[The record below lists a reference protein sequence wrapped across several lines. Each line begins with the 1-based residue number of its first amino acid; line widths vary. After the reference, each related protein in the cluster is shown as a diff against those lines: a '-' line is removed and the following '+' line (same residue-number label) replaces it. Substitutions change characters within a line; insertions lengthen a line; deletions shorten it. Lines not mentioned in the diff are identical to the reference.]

1 MTIVI
6 VSLNGVD
13 NSGGV
18 ERVSWYLR
26 EMLSRR
32 YPVLVLSR
40 TKFSF
45 GKFDIIIQPLL
56 MSLRLF
62 FLDVKD
68 KLVISNSWNSF
79 LYPVDFS
86 IMHGTTQGTITR
98 IPSLK
103 FISTKLMVFFEKVS
117 VRNAKK
123 NLAVSQDTKE
133 EMTTYYHI
141 RQEKITVFNN
151 FVDEKIFY
159 PMVDRNSIAGT
170 DDIHILFCGRLETRK
185 GLDTLKKLSDYI
197 EKTDGFSLIV
207 ACNKDENTGLFYGN
221 KKTYIRIG
229 LGINDICAFYNS
241 GDILF
246 FPTLYEG
253 FSMSTLEALC
263 CGIPVL
269 GTAEAVKDGLR
280 DYDFVDIIDLGELDD
295 LFALTHRIRLL
306 VERCC
311 GKKKEIHRT
320 IVRDFGYE
328 QYEERLLSLIENTA
342 V

>member
-6 VSLNGVD
+6 VSFNGVD

-18 ERVSWYLR
+18 ERVSWYLK
-26 EMLSRR
+26 EMLGKR
-32 YPVLVLSR
+32 YPVLVLRR
-40 TKFSF
+40 TNFSF
-45 GKFDIIIQPLL
+45 GKFDIIVQPIL

-62 FLDVKD
+62 FLNVKD

-86 IMHGTTQGTITR
+86 IQHGTTQGTIACL
-98 IPSLK
+98 PSIKSTSTK
-103 FISTKLMVFFEKVS
+103 FIAFMEKMAAKK
-117 VRNAKK
+117 AKK
-123 NLAVSQDTKE
+123 NLAVSQSTKKD
-133 EMTTYYHI
+133 MMNYYHI
-141 RQEKITVFNN
+141 LPEKIIVFNN

-159 PMVDRNSIAGT
+159 PVNDESRAHDSGNIR
-170 DDIHILFCGRLETRK
+170 ILFCGRLEIRK

-197 EKTDGFSLIV
+197 EKKDGYSLII
-207 ACNKDENTGLFYGN
+207 ACNNEENTDYFYGN
-221 KKTYIRIG
+221 KNTCIQIG
-229 LGINDICAFYNS
+229 LGINDLCAFYNS

-269 GTAEAVKDGLR
+269 GTCEAIKDELR
-280 DYDFVDIIDLGELDD
+280 NYEFVHIADTDELSDFP
-295 LFALTHRIRLL
+295 ALTRNMRSL
-306 VERCC
+306 VDKYRD
-311 GKKKEIHRT
+311 KKAEIHHT

-328 QYEERLLSLIENTA
+328 QYEKKLFSHIKNK
-342 V
+342 

>member
-6 VSLNGVD
+6 VSFNGVD

-32 YPVLVLSR
+32 YPVLVFRR

-62 FLDVKD
+62 FLNIKD
-68 KLVISNSWNSF
+68 KLVIANSWNSF
-79 LYPVDFS
+79 LYPADFS
-86 IMHGTTQGTITR
+86 IMHGTTKGTITR

-103 FISTKLMVFFEKVS
+103 SISSILMVFMEKTS
-117 VRNAKK
+117 AKIAKK

-133 EMTTYYHI
+133 EMTTSYHI
-141 RQEKITVFNN
+141 HPEKITVFNN

-159 PMVDRNSIAGT
+159 PILDGNSIADT
-170 DDIHILFCGRLETRK
+170 DDICILFCGRLEIRK
-185 GLDTLKKLSDYI
+185 GLETLKKLSDYI
-197 EKTDGFSLIV
+197 EKIDGFSLIV
-207 ACNKDENTGLFYGN
+207 ACNNEENTELFYGN

-229 LGINDICAFYNS
+229 LGINDLCAFYNS

-269 GTAEAVKDGLR
+269 GTSEAIKDGLR
-280 DYDFVDIIDLGELDD
+280 NYDFVHIADLSELDD
-295 LFALTHRIRLL
+295 LPALTHSIRLL
-306 VERCC
+306 VERCRD
-311 GKKKEIHRT
+311 KKEEIHRT

-328 QYEERLLSLIENTA
+328 QYEKRLLSLIENT
-342 V
+342 VV

>member
-26 EMLSRR
+26 EILSRQ

-45 GKFDIIIQPLL
+45 GKFDIILQPLL

-62 FLDVKD
+62 FLNVKD
-68 KLVISNSWNSF
+68 KIVISNSWNSF

-86 IMHGTTQGTITR
+86 IQHGTKQGFVTR

-103 FISTKLMVFFEKVS
+103 SFSAKLTIFMEKIAA
-117 VRNAKK
+117 RKAKR
-123 NLAVSQDTKE
+123 NLAVCQSAKKE
-133 EMTTYYHI
+133 MMTYYHI
-141 RQEKITVFNN
+141 RPEEITVFYN
-151 FVDEKIFY
+151 FVDERIFY
-159 PMVDRNSIAGT
+159 PLAHGNSLAGT
-170 DDIHILFCGRLETRK
+170 DDIRILFCGRLENAK
-185 GLDTLKKLSDYI
+185 GLVTLKKLSDYI
-197 EKTDGFSLIV
+197 EQTDGFSLMI
-207 ACNKDENTGLFYGN
+207 ACNNAENTDMFCDN
-221 KKTYIRIG
+221 KKTYIQIG
-229 LGINDICAFYNS
+229 LVIGDLCAFYNS

-269 GTAEAVKDGLR
+269 GTSEAIKDGLLN
-280 DYDFVDIIDLGELDD
+280 YDFVHIADSDELND
-295 LFALTHRIRLL
+295 FPVLTNNMRLL
-306 VERCC
+306 VKRCRE
-311 GKKKEIHRT
+311 KKEEIHET
-320 IVRDFGYE
+320 IVRGFGYE
-328 QYEERLLSLIENTA
+328 QYEKKLLSLIHNTA
-342 V
+342 E